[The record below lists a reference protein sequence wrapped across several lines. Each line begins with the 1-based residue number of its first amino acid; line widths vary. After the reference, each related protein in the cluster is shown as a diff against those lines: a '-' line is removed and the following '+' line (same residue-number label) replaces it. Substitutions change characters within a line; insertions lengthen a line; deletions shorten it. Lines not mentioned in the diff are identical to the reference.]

1 MKKIFLSLF
10 FSLLVISLQ
19 AQQDIDPYKN
29 IRYVKLD
36 NGLQAYLLADKE
48 AVNTQISVD
57 VKVGM
62 SIENEETAGISHL
75 LEHLIFRDQRIP
87 HNDFL
92 DYLKDEG
99 ATYVNGYTKEY
110 STQYIATIESKKSAF
125 LVKTFAQMLFDKNVS
140 SEDLEI
146 ERGALQTEI
155 GDTKWYDC
163 LVYPLFLSFKA
174 IRNSF
179 PDEVNIFTDSFG
191 LQKKKERPARFIYKR
206 NNKKFTLDAVMQHY
220 KEYYYP
226 ANMTLKIAGNFDL
239 ENMMQ
244 IIQKEYGS
252 IKLQGV
258 KHTQELPYNAK
269 LEPKEY
275 KLFWIIN
282 GNKNRAYIGS
292 RYILDDYKK
301 YLILNSYSEFLAQ
314 KMQQLLRNKL
324 GKTYSV
330 SSYDTNLRNA
340 ALAGVS
346 FDSLHDNFEE
356 NLQTIQKQIQKDV
369 IKMDEKDIEKA
380 LDQSKLYYTSIEH
393 DSSSLM
399 DLIDTVE
406 YVKVYQRIENK
417 TPYEVFSSINADSF
431 QKVISESFKKQYGY
445 LYIYKDYY
453 FFPYDLSILYLLMLI
468 LLIVGMNIF
477 YKFKRAREK
486 KIYTQR
492 DIIFT
497 RRLGT
502 RFVSVVW
509 IFAVIIIASFIS
521 SWVEYYLFLVLFDDP
536 NFGYTLS
543 AGGFFLYYIFSFTLL
558 FIVLS
563 FLFSTVY
570 KNFATRIDVTKER
583 LNIIGANFYAID
595 KEDIEEIKIVPY
607 NIKNYFQIKGNA
619 FFFLKPLVM
628 IRTKDKKE
636 IYLRCKN
643 AQELYDDIVQWQK
656 S

>member
-1 MKKIFLSLF
+1 MKKIFLFLF
-10 FSLLVISLQ
+10 FSLFVGSLQ
-19 AQQDIDPYKN
+19 AQENIDPYKN
-29 IRYVKLD
+29 IKYLQLD
-36 NGLQAYLLADKE
+36 NGLQVYLLADKE

-62 SIENEETAGISHL
+62 SIEDEETAGISHL
-75 LEHLIFRDQRIP
+75 LEHLIFRDQRVP

-92 DYLKDEG
+92 DYLKDAG
-99 ATYVNGYTKEY
+99 ATYVNGYTRED
-110 STQYIATIESKKSAF
+110 STQYVATIQSEKSEF

-140 SEDLEI
+140 IDDLEI

-155 GDTKWYDC
+155 GDAKWHDH
-163 LVYPLFLSFKA
+163 LLYPLFLGYRA
-174 IRNSF
+174 IKNSF
-179 PDEVNIFTDSFG
+179 PDDVNIFTDSFG
-191 LQKKKERPARFIYKR
+191 LQKQKERPPHYIYKL
-206 NNKKFTLDAVMQHY
+206 NNHKFTLDAVMQHY

-239 ENMMQ
+239 ENMIQ
-244 IIQKEYGS
+244 LIQKEYGT
-252 IKLQGV
+252 IKFQGV
-258 KHTQELPYNAK
+258 KHTQELAYDAK

-275 KLFWIIN
+275 KLFWIAN
-282 GNKNRAYIGS
+282 SSKNRAYIGS

-324 GKTYSV
+324 GQTYSV
-330 SSYDTNLRNA
+330 SAYDTNLRNA
-340 ALAGVS
+340 ALVGVS

-356 NLQTIQKQIQKDV
+356 NLQTIQKQIQNDV
-369 IKMDEKDIEKA
+369 VKMDEKDIVKA
-380 LDQSKLYYTSIEH
+380 LEQSKLYYTSIEH
-393 DSSSLM
+393 DSNSLM
-399 DLIDTVE
+399 DLIDTTE
-406 YVKVYQRIENK
+406 YIRVYQHIEDK
-417 TPYEVFSSINADSF
+417 TPYEVFNSIDINSF
-431 QKVISESFKKQYGY
+431 QKVISDSFIKQYGY
-445 LYIYKDYY
+445 LYTYQDYY
-453 FFPYDLSILYLLMLI
+453 FFPYDLSLLYLIIVI

-477 YKFKRAREK
+477 YRVKRAKEK
-486 KIYTQR
+486 KVYSQR

-509 IFAVIIIASFIS
+509 MFVVVIIANFIASWI
-521 SWVEYYLFLVLFDDP
+521 EYYLFLVLFDNP
-536 NFGYTLS
+536 YFGYTLS
-543 AGGFFLYYIFSFTLL
+543 AGGFFLYFIFSTVLF
-558 FIVLS
+558 FIVLV

-570 KNFATRIDVTKER
+570 RNFAIRLDVTKER
-583 LNIIGANFYAID
+583 LNIIGANYNSID

-607 NIKNYFQIKGNA
+607 SIKNYFQIRGNA

-628 IRTKDKKE
+628 VKEKGKKE

-643 AQELYDDIVQWQK
+643 AQELYEDIVQWRE